1 MAVIYKITN
10 PKGLVYIGQT
20 VDYNSRMR
28 AYKGSSKKSQPRLR
42 ASLTKYGFDNHK
54 FEIICE
60 CEESQMNELERFYQ
74 DAYNVM
80 DKKSG
85 LNLRLTEAT
94 DRSGRISEETKQKLR
109 DRDMPHLI
117 GNQFRKGIPHSEAD
131 RLKISQG
138 LKGKMAGNK
147 NPRFGKFGDQAPF
160 FGRKHSEETLAKL
173 SESQKGKHVG
183 EKNHMFGVQLFG
195 ELNGFFGKNHSD
207 ETKVKM
213 RKNHGFAKKV
223 VCTSTGVIYS
233 SVLHASEMTGMSRIQ
248 ITRRLDGKIL
258 NNTTLVYL

>member
-28 AYKGSSKKSQPRLR
+28 AYKGRSKKSQPRLR

-131 RLKISQG
+131 RLKISLAG
-138 LKGKMAGNK
+138 KGKHLGNL
-147 NPRFGKFGDQAPF
+147 NPMFGKTGELNPF
-160 FGRKHSEETLAKL
+160 FGRKHTEESLLKMSKAQ
-173 SESQKGKHVG
+173 SGNHVG
-183 EKNHMFGVQLFG
+183 EKNHMFGIRFIG
-195 ELNGFFGKNHSD
+195 DENHFFGKNHSD

-248 ITRRLDGKIL
+248 ITRRLDGKML